1 MKTKPHLTAVLYVT
15 SIILLAVSL
24 SFFGTDFH
32 VKQAIADSTV
42 TLTIKYANDTSKSTL
57 ISVNNGEKYTLSEEY
72 SWVRDQTSR
81 YNLQAYSIDN
91 EPYVNIPRVARGNFT
106 LDMPTEFNH
115 EIVFLSAVQYPIEI
129 VGTDSVLFVP
139 PSPTNDNWFDINSD
153 EQISVPYV
161 IQLDEKNTRQQLKGW
176 SYDGEDA
183 KQIERLESGT
193 FNTPQIHMSNS
204 HSVNFVYVT
213 QYYLNLI
220 SEYGRIIGEGW
231 YDTGTTVTISSSP
244 DNDFPIRHVF
254 SGWNGPVLDP
264 SKQTTSIMM
273 GSPMVVTANWTVD
286 YIPMILLGA
295 LAAGAGFI
303 ILYKKRGTR
312 QSKEALPTKPE
323 NFTEPAK
330 TESKTVDMVSPPMS
344 NKVSD
349 DAYSKEIEGYIL
361 QKSLASLELFET
373 SGILSKEKNAK
384 LKEKM
389 AESESDW

>member
-1 MKTKPHLTAVLYVT
+1 MT
-15 SIILLAVSL
+15 SIILLAVSFF
-24 SFFGTDFH
+24 FFGADFH
-32 VKQAIADSTV
+32 VKQAHADSTV

-57 ISVNNGEKYTLSEEY
+57 ISINNDEKYTLSEEY

-91 EPYVNIPRVARGNFT
+91 GSYVNIPRVARGNFT
-106 LDMPTEFNH
+106 LDIPTASNH
-115 EIVFLSAVQYPIEI
+115 EIVFLSVVQYPIEI

-139 PSPTNDNWFDINSD
+139 PSPTNDNWFDVNSD

-161 IQLDEKNTRQQLKGW
+161 IQSDEKNTRQQLNGW

-213 QYYLNLI
+213 QYYLNLV
-220 SEYGRIIGEGW
+220 SEYGRITGSGW

-254 SGWNGPVLDP
+254 SGWNGPVLDLN
-264 SKQTTSIMM
+264 KQTTSVLMEE
-273 GSPMVVTANWTVD
+273 PVTVTANWTVD
-286 YIPMILLGA
+286 YIPMILLAA
-295 LAAGAGFI
+295 LAVGVGFI
-303 ILYKKRGTR
+303 ILYKKRRITS
-312 QSKEALPTKPE
+312 SKKALPTKLE
-323 NFTEPAK
+323 NFIEPAK
-330 TESKTVDMVSPPMS
+330 TESKTVDIVLPPMS
-344 NKVSD
+344 NRVSD
-349 DAYSKEIEGYIL
+349 DAYSKEIGDYIL

-373 SGILSKEKNAK
+373 SGILSKEKNTK